1 MTTAYQGTIGVTF
14 APRPV
19 AKPLDQ
25 DQSGGSQQA
34 ASQAVIGS
42 DAAVTTTLPFQGIGS
57 SAAPATGAFTAW
69 DGTIP

>member
-1 MTTAYQGTIGVTF
+1 MTTAYQGTIDVTF

-19 AKPLDQ
+19 AAPLDQ
-25 DQSGGSQQA
+25 DESGGGQQA

-42 DAAVTTTLPFQGIGS
+42 DAAVTATLPFQAIGS
-57 SAAPATGAFTAW
+57 ADAPVAGAFTAW

>member
-1 MTTAYQGTIGVTF
+1 
-14 APRPV
+14 V
-19 AKPLDQ
+19 AAPLD
-25 DQSGGSQQA
+25 DNQSGGSQQA